1 MNQETETVA
10 AMGGAARRRL
20 LYAGVAGAAA
30 LAGAGLG
37 LWKWRT
43 EQGRRDAAAVLW
55 PMNFDTPAGTTLA
68 MQSLRGKPLV
78 LNFWATWC
86 PPCVEELPLLDG
98 FYRQNASKSW
108 QVVGLA
114 IDQPSAVRK
123 FLERT
128 PVSFPIAL
136 AGLGGTELGHALG
149 NLGGGLPFTVVLGAS
164 GDVLQRKMGRVN
176 AADLAAWTQ
185 LR

>member
-1 MNQETETVA
+1 MNQELDTS
-10 AMGGAARRRL
+10 GGVGGPARRRF

-30 LAGAGLG
+30 LAGAALA

-43 EQGRRDAAAVLW
+43 EEGRRDAAAVLW
-55 PMNFDTPAGTTLA
+55 PMSFETPAGTTLA
-68 MQSLRGKPLV
+68 MHALRGKPLV

-98 FYRQNASKSW
+98 FYRQNAAKSW

-128 PVSFPIAL
+128 PVSFPIAM

-149 NLGGGLPFTVVLGAS
+149 NLGGGLPFTVVVGES
-164 GDVLQRKMGRVN
+164 GEVLQRKMGRVT

>member
-1 MNQETETVA
+1 MNPA
-10 AMGGAARRRL
+10 ADTPAQAADPGRRRL
-20 LYAGVAGAAA
+20 LYGGVGGAAA
-30 LAGAGLG
+30 LAGAAVA
-37 LWKWRT
+37 WWRWQAT
-43 EQGRRDAAAVLW
+43 DTGRDAAAALW
-55 PMNFDTPAGTTLA
+55 AMSFDTPGGTPLA

-98 FYRQNASKSW
+98 FYRQNAAKSW

-128 PVSFPIAL
+128 PVSFPIGM
-136 AGLGGTELGHALG
+136 AGMGGTELGQALG
-149 NLGGGLPFTVVLGAS
+149 NLAGGLPFTVVLGAA
-164 GDVLQRKMGRVN
+164 GDVLQRKMGRIT
-176 AADLAAWTQ
+176 AADLALWAQ
-185 LR
+185 VR

>member
-1 MNQETETVA
+1 MNA
-10 AMGGAARRRL
+10 DSDIPPAPAGPARRRL
-20 LYAGVAGAAA
+20 LYTGVAGAAA
-30 LAGAGLG
+30 LAGAGLA
-37 LWKWRT
+37 LWKWRV
-43 EQGRRDAAAVLW
+43 EEGRPDAAAVLW
-55 PMNFDTPAGTTLA
+55 PMNFDTPAGATLA

-98 FYRQNASKSW
+98 FYRENASKNW

-149 NLGGGLPFTVVLGAS
+149 NLGGGLPFTVVVGAN
-164 GDVLQRKMGRVN
+164 GDVLQRKMGRVT
-176 AADLAAWTQ
+176 AADLAGWTQ

>member
-1 MNQETETVA
+1 MNQPIDTLSTPP
-10 AMGGAARRRL
+10 GPARRRL
-20 LYAGVAGAAA
+20 LYAGVAGVAA
-30 LAGAGLG
+30 LAGAGAA
-37 LWKWRT
+37 LWKWRV
-43 EQGRRDAAAVLW
+43 EQGRPDAAGVLW
-55 PMNFDTPAGTTLA
+55 PMNFDTPTGTQLA

-86 PPCVEELPLLDG
+86 PPCVEELPLLDA
-98 FYRQNASKSW
+98 FYRQNAAKSW
-108 QVVGLA
+108 QVLGLA

-123 FLERT
+123 FLERA

-149 NLGGGLPFTVVLGAS
+149 NLGGGLPFTVVVGAN
-164 GDVLQRKMGRVN
+164 GDVLQRKMGQLT

-185 LR
+185 LQ

>member
-1 MNQETETVA
+1 MNVQPEIPPA
-10 AMGGAARRRL
+10 PADPARRRL

-30 LAGAGLG
+30 LAGAGAA
-37 LWKWRT
+37 LWKWRV
-43 EQGRRDAAAVLW
+43 EAGRRDAAAVLW
-55 PMNFDTPAGTTLA
+55 PMSFDTPTGATLA

-86 PPCVEELPLLDG
+86 PPCVEELPLLDR
-98 FYRQNASKSW
+98 FYRENAAKSW

-123 FLERT
+123 FLERA
-128 PVSFPIAL
+128 PVSFPIAI

-149 NLGGGLPFTVVLGAS
+149 NLGGGLPFTVVVGAG
-164 GDVLQRKMGRVN
+164 GDVLQRKMGRVT
-176 AADLAAWTQ
+176 AADLAGWTQ

>member
-1 MNQETETVA
+1 M
-10 AMGGAARRRL
+10 
-20 LYAGVAGAAA
+20 
-30 LAGAGLG
+30 
-37 LWKWRT
+37 
-43 EQGRRDAAAVLW
+43 LW
-55 PMNFDTPAGTTLA
+55 PMNFDTPAGAQLA

-86 PPCVEELPLLDG
+86 PPCVEELPLLDS
-98 FYRQNASKSW
+98 FYRQNSAKSW
-108 QVVGLA
+108 QVLGLA

-149 NLGGGLPFTVVLGAS
+149 NLGGGLPFTVVVGAN
-164 GDVLQRKMGRVN
+164 GDVLQRKMGQVT

>member
-1 MNQETETVA
+1 MNQETDIPDA
-10 AMGGAARRRL
+10 PSAPMRRRL

-30 LAGAGLG
+30 LAGVGLG

-43 EQGRRDAAAVLW
+43 EDGRRDAAAVLW

-86 PPCVEELPLLDG
+86 PPCVEELPLLDS
-98 FYRQNASKSW
+98 FYRENSSKSW
-108 QVVGLA
+108 QVLGLA

-149 NLGGGLPFTVVLGAS
+149 NLGGGLPFTVVVGAS
-164 GDVLQRKMGRVN
+164 GDVLQRKMGRVT